1 MRIAIT
7 SSPISFSPPNRH
19 HPSKPFSV
27 PQTSPYPTPAHS
39 PSPIPLPVRCHLHSG
54 WNYSPISSGSSHQPQ
69 PPDLLQPTAARHF
82 SLQSHIFTKCH
93 TLPAPKAL
101 FNLHR
106 CRAHCGTSRQVPLR
120 QHLPP
125 FCRPPPPGTTL
136 SAPALS
142 LTASASPAPAPSPAP
157 RCRRARPWRRHR
169 AKGRGTAAVCLA
181 AAWGSGGARPAPA
194 ARWPWF

>member
-1 MRIAIT
+1 MTVKSGFLALFHRGKKCVLP
-7 SSPISFSPPNRH
+7 SPH
-19 HPSKPFSV
+19 HPLPSPHQTASKPFSV

-39 PSPIPLPVRCHLHSG
+39 PSPIPLPVRCQLHSG

-69 PPDLLQPTAARHF
+69 PPDLLQPTTARHF
-82 SLQSHIFTKCH
+82 SLQSHIFTKSH
-93 TLPAPKAL
+93 ALPAPKAL
-101 FNLHR
+101 FTLHR
-106 CRAHCGTSRQVPLR
+106 CRAHCRTSRQVPLR

-142 LTASASPAPAPSPAP
+142 LTASAFPAPAPCPAL
-157 RCRRARPWRRHR
+157 RSRRARPWRRHR

-181 AAWGSGGARPAPA
+181 AA
-194 ARWPWF
+194 